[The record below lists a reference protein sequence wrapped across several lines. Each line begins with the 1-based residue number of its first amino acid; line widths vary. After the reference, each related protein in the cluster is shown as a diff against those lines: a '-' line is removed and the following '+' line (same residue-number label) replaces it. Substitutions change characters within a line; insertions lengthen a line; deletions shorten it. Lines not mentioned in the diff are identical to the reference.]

1 MGSTRCKE
9 TTWKIYPISFL
20 PPARASILRIK
31 MYKSIV
37 INNKSDMSFITR
49 QKNGLLCRFSTVI
62 DTVTD
67 YNMTDEEYIE
77 MCAQKAREKAQET
90 LKHSLRPFE
99 EVKASF
105 APTNMSRSE
114 FNRILR
120 LMEKEI
126 KS

>member
-1 MGSTRCKE
+1 M
-9 TTWKIYPISFL
+9 
-20 PPARASILRIK
+20 
-31 MYKSIV
+31 
-37 INNKSDMSFITR
+37 NFIAR

-77 MCAQKAREKAQET
+77 KCAQKAREEAQET
-90 LKHSLRPFE
+90 LKHYLRPFE
-99 EVKASF
+99 QVKASF
-105 APTNMSRSE
+105 VPTNMSRSE
-114 FNRILR
+114 FKRILR

>member
-1 MGSTRCKE
+1 
-9 TTWKIYPISFL
+9 
-20 PPARASILRIK
+20 
-31 MYKSIV
+31 
-37 INNKSDMSFITR
+37 MSFISR

-62 DTVTD
+62 DTVSD

-77 MCAQKAREKAQET
+77 MCAQKAREEAQET

-105 APTNMSRSE
+105 VPTNKSRDE

-120 LMEKEI
+120 LMEKE
-126 KS
+126 